1 MGSDTG
7 DDAYSDIH
15 LRALNCEVNPL
26 TRSDG
31 SAMLTQGSLPISS
44 INSTPNFIYVYSGET
59 AVIASVYGP
68 VEVKTQNLQIEN
80 ATLDVC
86 YRPKTGLPTI
96 TDRSRENVIK
106 RICETA
112 ILTALH
118 PRTSIVVVI
127 QELENRSGV
136 STNEFNLELY
146 AMEMYCLQLEA
157 CAVNAVCLA
166 LLNGGIAMKF
176 TVAGVH
182 SILKENDEI
191 VLDPDSKE
199 SINALAHFTFVFD
212 SLQRNVVA
220 VNTQGKFNMAQYNDA
235 LTICRAASEKIF
247 EFYREIISKRAV

>member
-31 SAMLTQGSLPISS
+31 SAMLTQ
-44 INSTPNFIYVYSGET
+44 GET

-127 QELENRSGV
+127 QELENRSG
-136 STNEFNLELY
+136 
-146 AMEMYCLQLEA
+146 LEA

-235 LTICRAASEKIF
+235 LTICRAASGKIF
-247 EFYREIISKRAV
+247 EFYREIISKRPV